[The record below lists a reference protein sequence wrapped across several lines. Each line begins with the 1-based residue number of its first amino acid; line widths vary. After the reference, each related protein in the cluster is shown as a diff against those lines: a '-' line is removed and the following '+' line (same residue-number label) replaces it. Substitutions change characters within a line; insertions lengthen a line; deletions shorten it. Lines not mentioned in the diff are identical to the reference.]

1 MFIEKCD
8 ELGRVTLEQ
17 ALSIGD
23 SVGLFD
29 DSNLEEIVL
38 RAHKQKVRTI
48 FRNHTRKGERILRNV
63 KEEPQNVFVNI
74 YDINAVTK
82 KDVRFLIND
91 EDKKIDRSSKTI
103 RHLERVN
110 SMIDGQLTLDEVFT
124 YDELYVSTQ

>member
-1 MFIEKCD
+1 MD
-8 ELGRVTLEQ
+8 Q
-17 ALSIGD
+17 ALIIAD
-23 SVGLFD
+23 KTGLFD
-29 DSNLEEIVL
+29 NDDPDELIL
-38 RAHKQKVRTI
+38 RAHKQKVRAI

-91 EDKKIDRSSKTI
+91 EDKKIDRSTKTI

-110 SMIDGQLTLDEVFT
+110 GMIDGQLTLDEVFT